1 MYSHMENELTR
12 VKEVYQ
18 LTIRDAEATE
28 AAGIF
33 APALTKVGVV
43 GAKGA
48 FRVFNKVPLWND
60 KILIQSVI

>member
-1 MYSHMENELTR
+1 MYSHIENELTR

-18 LTIRDAEATE
+18 LTIRGAWATE
-28 AAGIF
+28 AAGIV

-48 FRVFNKVPLWND
+48 FRVCKKVPLWNN